1 MLAGCSS
8 TRPWVTNSQMPEDLM
23 QECDDLP
30 ELTGNTGGI
39 IIPWAISV
47 VNQYND
53 CKAIQAGLVNI
64 INI

>member
-1 MLAGCSS
+1 
-8 TRPWVTNSQMPEDLM
+8 MPEDLM

-30 ELTGNTGGI
+30 ELTGKTGGI
-39 IIPWAISV
+39 IIPWAITV

-53 CKAIQAGLVNI
+53 CKARQAGLVKI